1 MNGMVSRVRS
11 SGDIQPGCNI
21 VVPAKPK
28 GGPFPWTQVVSLAM
42 SVVTLAAIVI
52 NVIKK

>member
-1 MNGMVSRVRS
+1 MNGTVSRVRS

-21 VVPAKPK
+21 VVPAREKRS
-28 GGPFPWTQVVSLAM
+28 PFPWTQILSLAM
-42 SVVTLAAIVI
+42 SITTLAAVLV